1 MALTKK
7 DEGSA
12 KEPTPEGLAP
22 FLTISIPLT
31 HRLVLYALEAGECLF
46 CVQTPGG
53 FCI

>member
-22 FLTISIPLT
+22 FEHKQEILIIF
-31 HRLVLYALEAGECLF
+31 RNELENA
-46 CVQTPGG
+46 PGV